1 MEAFSLGVRERREGV
16 HKTGVGGCI
25 HRMIRANRLK
35 VARVSNDLRD
45 FRQFFQLV
53 GHETV
58 VESDSVDLWKRGD
71 SNRWAVGWC
80 VGVRGHGFAGAGC
93 HFTFFAVHDG
103 WIVERDGHDALVLR
117 EFEING
123 RKTERCTVLEAKGEE
138 MMRMICERSPKST
151 LFSSR

>member
-1 MEAFSLGVRERREGV
+1 MEAFSLGVRKRRGGV

-58 VESDSVDLWKRGD
+58 GESDSVDLWKRGD
-71 SNRWAVGWC
+71 SNRWAVGWY

-93 HFTFFAVHDG
+93 HFTFFALHGG
-103 WIVERDGHDALVLR
+103 WIVEWVGNDVLVLH
-117 EFEING
+117 EYEING
-123 RKTERCTVLEAKGEE
+123 KKTERCTVLEAKGEE
-138 MMRMICERSPKST
+138 MMRMNCERSPKST
-151 LFSSR
+151 

>member
-1 MEAFSLGVRERREGV
+1 
-16 HKTGVGGCI
+16 
-25 HRMIRANRLK
+25 MIRANRLK

-58 VESDSVDLWKRGD
+58 GESDSVDLWKRGD
-71 SNRWAVGWC
+71 SNRWAVRWC

-93 HFTFFAVHDG
+93 YSILLALHDG
-103 WIVERDGHDALVLR
+103 WIVERVGNDALVLR

>member
-1 MEAFSLGVRERREGV
+1 
-16 HKTGVGGCI
+16 
-25 HRMIRANRLK
+25 MIRANRLK

-58 VESDSVDLWKRGD
+58 GESDSVDLWKRGD

-93 HFTFFAVHDG
+93 HFTFFALHDG
-103 WIVERDGHDALVLR
+103 WIVEWDGHDAIVLR
-117 EFEING
+117 EFEIHG
-123 RKTERCTVLEAKGEE
+123 RTAE
-138 MMRMICERSPKST
+138 
-151 LFSSR
+151 

>member
-1 MEAFSLGVRERREGV
+1 MEAFSLGVRKRRGGV

-58 VESDSVDLWKRGD
+58 GESDSVDLWKRGD

-80 VGVRGHGFAGAGC
+80 FRRGRMGLQEQGVILPSLLC
-93 HFTFFAVHDG
+93 MMDG
-103 WIVERDGHDALVLR
+103 LLSVMGMMLSFCMNMKSMGGKQNDRICWKQKERR
-117 EFEING
+117 
-123 RKTERCTVLEAKGEE
+123 
-138 MMRMICERSPKST
+138 
-151 LFSSR
+151 

>member
-1 MEAFSLGVRERREGV
+1 MEAFSLGVRERRRGV

-35 VARVSNDLRD
+35 VAGVSNDLRD

-58 VESDSVDLWKRGD
+58 GESDSVDLWKRGD

-80 VGVRGHGFAGAGC
+80 IQERENGFAGAGC
-93 HFTFFAVHDG
+93 YSILLALRDG
-103 WIVERDGHDALVLR
+103 WIVERVGHDALVLH
-117 EFEING
+117 EFEIHG
-123 RKTERCTVLEAKGEE
+123 RKTERCTVLEPKGEE
-138 MMRMICERSPKST
+138 MMRMIYERSPKST
-151 LFSSR
+151 

>member
-1 MEAFSLGVRERREGV
+1 MEAFSLGVRERRGGV

-35 VARVSNDLRD
+35 VARVRNDLRD

-58 VESDSVDLWKRGD
+58 GESDSVDLWKRGD
-71 SNRWAVGWC
+71 SNRWAVGWY
-80 VGVRGHGFAGAGC
+80 VGVRGHGFAGTGC
-93 HFTFFAVHDG
+93 HFTFFALHGG
-103 WIVERDGHDALVLR
+103 WIVEWVGHDALVLH
-117 EFEING
+117 EYEING
-123 RKTERCTVLEAKGEE
+123 KKTERCTVLEAKGEE

>member
-1 MEAFSLGVRERREGV
+1 MEAFSLGVRERRGGV

-25 HRMIRANRLK
+25 HRMIHANRLK

-58 VESDSVDLWKRGD
+58 GESDSVDLWKRGD
-71 SNRWAVGWC
+71 SNRWAVRWY
-80 VGVRGHGFAGAGC
+80 VGVRGHGVAGAGC
-93 HFTFFAVHDG
+93 YSILLALHDG